1 VRLLRF
7 YGNMV
12 GGKRED
18 NPIATI
24 TSSNIFSA
32 LEKKK
37 KSKKPKDT
45 AGKKDGKKA
54 KADTP
59 PAPELWQAAPIQV
72 ASWADCE
79 DDDDFGGLG
88 PVPQWGNDVNK
99 VAQDVDEHKVSAG
112 IQMERLPFSL
122 GNLDSDWKLF
132 SGRAR
137 SQQFNAHRKSQ
148 QSFCIHV
155 FADKIK
161 KNLRS

>member
-1 VRLLRF
+1 MGHLLKDTHFVRSGTFHLSYFHQGLQKTFVQLLRV

-99 VAQDVDEHKVSAG
+99 VAQDVDEHKVSVG
-112 IQMERLPFSL
+112 I
-122 GNLDSDWKLF
+122 
-132 SGRAR
+132 
-137 SQQFNAHRKSQ
+137 
-148 QSFCIHV
+148 
-155 FADKIK
+155 
-161 KNLRS
+161 